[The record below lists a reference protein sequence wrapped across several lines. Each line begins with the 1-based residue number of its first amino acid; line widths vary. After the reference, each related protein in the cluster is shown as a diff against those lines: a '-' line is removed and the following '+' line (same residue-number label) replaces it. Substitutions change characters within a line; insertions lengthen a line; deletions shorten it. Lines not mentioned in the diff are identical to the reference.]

1 MTILCVVYGGICVVQ
16 YMHWSETQYYEGI
29 VDYFY
34 FIVKETLVSHLEAV
48 VHADHSLV
56 FCLDQSQS
64 DYIK

>member
-1 MTILCVVYGGICVVQ
+1 MVQ

-34 FIVKETLVSHLEAV
+34 FIVKETLVNHLEAV
-48 VHADHSLV
+48 VHANHSLV